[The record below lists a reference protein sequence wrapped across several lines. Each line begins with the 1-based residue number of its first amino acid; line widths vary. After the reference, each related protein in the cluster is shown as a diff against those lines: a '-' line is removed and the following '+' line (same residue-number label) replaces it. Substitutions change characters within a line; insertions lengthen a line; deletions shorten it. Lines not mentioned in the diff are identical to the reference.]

1 MHEAA
6 LPWRELRGSRVT
18 VPDHVVFRDM
28 AQETVLLNI
37 RTGRYHGID
46 PIGARFFEVMRT
58 GDPLARVAAVLAD
71 DYRQPIERIEQDLA
85 AFCAEMATLEL
96 IELHADHD

>member
-1 MHEAA
+1 MAPAKAPE
-6 LPWRELRGSRVT
+6 WRELRDARVS

-46 PIGARFFEVMRT
+46 PIGARFFEVMRS
-58 GDPLARVAAVLAD
+58 GSELAKVAATLAD
-71 DYRQPIERIEQDLA
+71 DYRQPIDRIEQDLA
-85 AFCAEMATLEL
+85 VFCGRLVELEL
-96 IELHADHD
+96 IELHD